1 MIKAYKN
8 LAGYHELKD
17 NDEKHD
23 AEYVIL
29 TVDEY
34 NKMVRDYKNLQEK
47 MRQNEIKYEEEKEDL
62 KESCEQEIER
72 IISEAQEKVD
82 AAESIIPD
90 AEAEAENIIN
100 RANRDAN
107 KIRRDADQ
115 YRTDMEEEIS
125 IIKRRDNNLI
135 RITKERS
142 NAARG
147 LKPKKKH
154 NGYLVLQTEQWKDG
168 KNIAWRSVI
177 QTPYP
182 SSIPKKQIYSKIMDE
197 DFWNDEK
204 VFGALGIVS
213 MRKEGYQGKYKSFG
227 TNDEG
232 YEKNGCYNWLF
243 KANHVTG
250 LWEVVIFTTK
260 SITVPEQYRPVA
272 KYV

>member
-1 MIKAYKN
+1 MIAREVVFMIKAYKN

-17 NDEKHD
+17 NDEKHN

-34 NKMVRDYKNLQEK
+34 DNMVQDYKDLQNKMQK
-47 MRQNEIKYEEEKEDL
+47 NEIEYKKEK
-62 KESCEQEIER
+62 KR

-82 AAESIIPD
+82 AA
-90 AEAEAENIIN
+90 
-100 RANRDAN
+100 
-107 KIRRDADQ
+107 DQ
-115 YRTDMEEEIS
+115 YRAALEEKIN
-125 IIKRRDNNLI
+125 IIEKRDNNLI

-168 KNIAWRSVI
+168 KHIAWRSVI

-182 SSIPKKQIYSKIMDE
+182 SSIPQKQIYSKIMDE
-197 DFWNDEK
+197 DFWNDEN

-213 MRKEGYQGKYKSFG
+213 MKKEGYQGKYESFG
-227 TNDEG
+227 INDEG

>member
-8 LAGYHELKD
+8 IAGYHELKD
-17 NDEKHD
+17 DDGKHG

-34 NKMVRDYKNLQEK
+34 DKMVRDYENLHKK
-47 MRQNEIKYEEEKEDL
+47 MCQNKIEYEKE
-62 KESCEQEIER
+62 KER
-72 IISEAQEKVD
+72 IISELQKKVD
-82 AAESIIPD
+82 
-90 AEAEAENIIN
+90 EAEQCQA
-100 RANRDAN
+100 
-107 KIRRDADQ
+107 
-115 YRTDMEEEIS
+115 DMEKEIS
-125 IIKRRDNNLI
+125 IIKKRDNNLI

-147 LKPKKKH
+147 LSPKKKH

-168 KNIAWRSVI
+168 KHVAWRSVI

-182 SSIPKKQIYSKIMDE
+182 SSIPKEQIYSKIMDE
-197 DFWNDEK
+197 DFWNDEN

-213 MRKEGYQGKYKSFG
+213 MRTEGFKGKYESFG
-227 TNDEG
+227 MNEEG

-243 KANHVTG
+243 KANYMTG
-250 LWEVVIFTTK
+250 LWEVVIFTTR

>member
-17 NDEKHD
+17 NDEKHN

-34 NKMVRDYKNLQEK
+34 DNMVQDYKDLQNKMLKNVSE
-47 MRQNEIKYEEEKEDL
+47 YEEEKEDL
-62 KESCEQEIER
+62 KKSYEQEIER

-82 AAESIIPD
+82 T
-90 AEAEAENIIN
+90 
-100 RANRDAN
+100 
-107 KIRRDADQ
+107 ADQ
-115 YRTDMEEEIS
+115 HRADMEEEIS

-142 NAARG
+142 NSARG
-147 LKPKKKH
+147 LRPKKKH

-168 KNIAWRSVI
+168 KHVAWRSVI

-197 DFWNDEK
+197 DFWNDEN

-213 MRKEGYQGKYKSFG
+213 MRKEGCQGKYESFG
-227 TNDEG
+227 MNDEG

-243 KANHVTG
+243 KANYVTG
-250 LWEVVIFTTK
+250 LWEVIIFTTK

>member
-8 LAGYHELKD
+8 IAGYHELKD
-17 NDEKHD
+17 DDGKHG

-34 NKMVRDYKNLQEK
+34 DKMVQDYKDL
-47 MRQNEIKYEEEKEDL
+47 QNEMQKNEIEYEEEK
-62 KESCEQEIER
+62 ER
-72 IISEAQEKVD
+72 IISEAQKKVD
-82 AAESIIPD
+82 AA
-90 AEAEAENIIN
+90 
-100 RANRDAN
+100 
-107 KIRRDADQ
+107 DQ
-115 YRTDMEEEIS
+115 YRAALEEKIN
-125 IIKRRDNNLI
+125 IIEKRDNNLI

-147 LKPKKKH
+147 LRPKKKH

-168 KNIAWRSVI
+168 NHVAWRSVI

-182 SSIPKKQIYSKIMDE
+182 SSIPKEQIYSKIMDE
-197 DFWNDEK
+197 DFCNDEN

-213 MRKEGYQGKYKSFG
+213 MREEGYQGKYKSFG
-227 TNDEG
+227 MNEEG